1 MKKLILIALVIVSS
15 IIASKAQGSFQF
27 HAGLA
32 FPSGDFADDNY
43 DDAIYYGSGN
53 ASTGLNLGIKYYSPL
68 KAEGLSLIL
77 SMNLLYNPLSKDFR
91 EATED
96 DSDGEDFTFMKYINI
111 PIMAGVNY
119 KIPVS
124 EKLAFYAEGGLGFN
138 ILNITKFKTKDED
151 FEYSE
156 KFSPSLKLGYT
167 IGGGLLIEDKYS
179 VGLNYY
185 GLGSHK
191 SKYEWKQTYSGDTN
205 KDDDKFEKALD
216 IGVVTL
222 TFGIML

>member
-1 MKKLILIALVIVSS
+1 MKKLIFIALVLVSS
-15 IIASKAQGSFQF
+15 IAVSKAQGSFQF

-32 FPSGDFADDNY
+32 FPSGDFGNDDY
-43 DDAIYYGSGN
+43 DGEIYNGSGN
-53 ASTGLNLGIKYYSPL
+53 AATGLNLGIKYSAPL
-68 KAEGLSLIL
+68 KSDGFSLLLSV
-77 SMNLLYNPLSKDFR
+77 NLLHNPLSKDFR
-91 EATED
+91 EETNPED
-96 DSDGEDFTFMKYINI
+96 EDITFQKFLNI